1 MDNGYNVIQEYMKGH
16 KKRETRIQWLL
27 KDDEQ
32 KELYD
37 DLGIIGEISS
47 PESGKNCIS
56 LKEENRT
63 KASKFKATLQNSKQ
77 LNFETP
83 CSNDLNM
90 DVKLKRA
97 ISRVQ
102 RKRSRQSSKLKGS
115 LSHAKIGKMDLNEN
129 ILKSKNQ
136 NCSSGN
142 QNKCFICEIHT
153 FLLCLYIKGARIVLL
168 YDRIV

>member
-1 MDNGYNVIQEYMKGH
+1 MNNGYNVIQEYMKGH
-16 KKRETRIQWLL
+16 QKRETKIHWLL
-27 KDDEQ
+27 EDDEQ

-47 PESGKNCIS
+47 PECGKNEVFF
-56 LKEENRT
+56 KEDNHH
-63 KASKFKATLQNSKQ
+63 KVSKFKNALQNSRQ

-97 ISRVQ
+97 MSRIQ
-102 RKRSRQSSKLKGS
+102 RKRSRQSSKVVGS

-129 ILKSKNQ
+129 NSRIKSYKHN
-136 NCSSGN
+136 SGM
-142 QNKCFICEIHT
+142 
-153 FLLCLYIKGARIVLL
+153 LLVFHSWCIY
-168 YDRIV
+168 Y